1 MITIHDVAKMAGT
14 STATVSHVIN
24 GTRFVSDELK
34 QKVNDAMKSLNYKPN
49 IMARGLKGGSLKT
62 IGVVV
67 PDCTNTFFAEIA
79 RAIDR
84 FCFAKGYN
92 IILCNT
98 DNDIKLQSSYCEML
112 ISKMVDGVIMIS
124 SDNSDADVN
133 KLIKA
138 SIPVVIADRNVNHEG
153 VDNIIVDNLKGGY
166 DATKYLISLGYTK
179 IACIGG
185 PTFISS
191 SNQRIMGYRKALEE
205 SGIKVNE
212 DYISHGDFH
221 FAGGSQSVENYI
233 KLKDRPEAVFATNDM
248 MALGFIDGLKNYDL
262 GVPKDVSVIGFDDIQ
277 LARITTP
284 KLTTIAQ
291 PLDELALKAT
301 ELILNKVEK
310 KDSKISHIRLNSSL
324 VIRNSC
330 RKKIST

>member
-24 GTRFVSDELK
+24 GTRFVSDEL
-34 QKVNDAMKSLNYKPN
+34 QIKVKNAMDELNYKPN
-49 IMARGLKGGSLKT
+49 MMARGLKGGSMKT

-67 PDCTNTFFAEIA
+67 PDCTNTFFSEIA

-84 FCFAKGYN
+84 CCFSKGYN

-98 DNDIKLQSSYCEML
+98 DNDVKQQSSYCDML

-124 SDNSDADVN
+124 SDNSDDDIN
-133 KLIKA
+133 KLINA
-138 SIPVVIADRNVNHEG
+138 SIPVVIADRTVNHKG
-153 VDNIIVDNLKGGY
+153 VDNIIVNNEKGGY

-185 PTFISS
+185 PSFISS
-191 SNQRIMGYRKALEE
+191 SNQRVLGYRKALIE
-205 SGIKVNE
+205 SGIEINE

-221 FAGGSQSVENYI
+221 FAGGIKSVSDFI

-248 MALGFIDGLKNYDL
+248 MALGFIDGLKSL
-262 GVPKDVSVIGFDDIQ
+262 KIEVPNDVSVIGFDDIQ

-301 ELILNKVEK
+301 TLILNKVEK
-310 KDSKISHIRLNSSL
+310 KDLSISQIILNPIL
-324 VIRNSC
+324 VVRDSC
-330 RKKIST
+330 KKK

>member
-24 GTRFVSDELK
+24 GTRFVSDEL
-34 QKVNDAMKSLNYKPN
+34 QKKVREAMKELNYKPN
-49 IMARGLKGGSLKT
+49 MMARGLKGGSMKT
-62 IGVVV
+62 IGVIV
-67 PDCTNTFFAEIA
+67 PDCTNTFFSEIS

-84 FCFAKGYN
+84 CCFAKGYN

-98 DNDIKLQSSYCEML
+98 DNDIKQQSSYCDML

-124 SDNSDADVN
+124 SDNSDDDIN
-133 KLIKA
+133 KLIEA
-138 SIPVVIADRNVNHEG
+138 SIPVVIADRTVNHKD
-153 VDNIIVDNLKGGY
+153 VDNIIVNNEKGGY

-191 SNQRIMGYRKALEE
+191 SNQRIEGYRKALKE
-205 SGIKVNE
+205 SGIEINE

-221 FAGGSQSVENYI
+221 FAGGNKSVSDYMN
-233 KLKDRPEAVFATNDM
+233 LKDRPEAVFATNDM
-248 MALGFIDGLKNYDL
+248 MALGFIDGLKSL
-262 GVPKDVSVIGFDDIQ
+262 KMEVPKDVSVIGFDDVQ

-291 PLDELALKAT
+291 PLNELAQKAT
-301 ELILNKVEK
+301 DLILNKVEK
-310 KDSKISHIRLNSSL
+310 TDLNITHIVLDPIL
-324 VIRNSC
+324 VERDSC
-330 RKKIST
+330 RRK

>member
-24 GTRFVSDELK
+24 GTRFVSDEL
-34 QKVNDAMKSLNYKPN
+34 QKKVKEAMKELNYKPN
-49 IMARGLKGGSLKT
+49 MMARGLKGGSMKT
-62 IGVVV
+62 IGVIV
-67 PDCTNTFFAEIA
+67 PDCTNTFFSEIS

-84 FCFAKGYN
+84 CCFAKGYN

-98 DNDIKLQSSYCEML
+98 DNDIKQQSSYCDML

-124 SDNSDADVN
+124 SDNSDDDIN
-133 KLIKA
+133 KLTEA
-138 SIPVVIADRNVNHEG
+138 SIPVVIADRTVNHKG
-153 VDNIIVDNLKGGY
+153 VDNIIVNNEKGGY

-191 SNQRIMGYRKALEE
+191 SNQRIEGYRKALKE
-205 SGIKVNE
+205 SGIEINE

-221 FAGGSQSVENYI
+221 FAGGNKSVSDYMN
-233 KLKDRPEAVFATNDM
+233 LKDRPEAVFATNDM
-248 MALGFIDGLKNYDL
+248 MALGFIDGLKSL
-262 GVPKDVSVIGFDDIQ
+262 KMEVPKDVSVIGFDDVQ

-291 PLDELALKAT
+291 PLNELAQKAT
-301 ELILNKVEK
+301 DLILNKVEK
-310 KDSKISHIRLNSSL
+310 TDLNISQIVLDPIL
-324 VIRNSC
+324 VERDSC
-330 RKKIST
+330 RKK